1 MWISLTIKIET
12 ELLGPFKSP
21 KPRKKRDHSFKESGI
36 YIWTIPW
43 DGGSLTNYV
52 GETGTSFA
60 DRLLEHRRWY
70 YTGVY
75 RVYDKEEFL
84 KSNRK
89 IIWGG
94 LWWFRKTISD
104 EKLLEQIK
112 AYMEKGKGKYDNE
125 IEELLDSFQVFLI
138 PLTYPNGLSPKM
150 KENKRIR
157 RRIEGALV
165 RKLASDPDV
174 FHFHDFTGEFT
185 DKNEDDEDIQLHLKK
200 ATQIIGLEENMRF

>member
-1 MWISLTIKIET
+1 MTIKIEA
-12 ELLGPFKSP
+12 ELLGPFESP
-21 KPRKKRDHSFKESGI
+21 KPYVNRDSSFKESGI

-43 DGGSLTNYV
+43 SKRYLTNYI

-60 DRLLEHRRWY
+60 KRLLGHRRSY
-70 YTGVY
+70 YTGEY
-75 RVYDKEEFL
+75 RVYDLHEFL

-104 EKLLEQIK
+104 EKLLEQIT
-112 AYMEKGKGKYDNE
+112 AHMEKSKGKYDKE
-125 IEELLDSFQVFLI
+125 IEELLNAFQVFLI
-138 PLTYPNGLSPKM
+138 PLTYPNNLDPLEKN
-150 KENKRIR
+150 NKRIR

-165 RKLASDPDV
+165 RKLASNPNV

-185 DKNEDDEDIQLHLKK
+185 DKNEDDEYIQLHLKN
-200 ATQIIGLEENMRF
+200 ATQIIGLEEKMRF

>member
-1 MWISLTIKIET
+1 MTIKIEA

-21 KPRKKRDHSFKESGI
+21 KKYANRDSIFKESGI

-43 DGGSLTNYV
+43 DGRFLTNYV

-60 DRLLEHRRWY
+60 RRLLEHRRWY
-70 YTGVY
+70 YTGEY
-75 RVYDKEEFL
+75 RVYEPNEFL
-84 KSNRK
+84 KGNKK

-94 LWWFRKTISD
+94 LWWFKKTIKD
-104 EKLLEQIK
+104 EKLLNQI
-112 AYMEKGKGKYDNE
+112 ETNIGKGKGKYNNE
-125 IEELLDSFQVFLI
+125 IEELVDSFRVFLI
-138 PLTYPNGLSPKM
+138 PLTYLNGLSPLE

-165 RKLASDPDV
+165 RKLASNPDV

-185 DKNEDDEDIQLHLKK
+185 DKSEDDEEIQLHLKK

>member
-1 MWISLTIKIET
+1 MTIKIEA
-12 ELLGPFKSP
+12 ELLGPFDSP
-21 KPRKKRDHSFKESGI
+21 KPYVNRDPIFKESGI

-43 DGGSLTNYV
+43 NGRFLTNYV

-60 DRLLEHRRWY
+60 RRLLEHRRWY
-70 YTGVY
+70 YTGEY
-75 RVYDKEEFL
+75 RVYEPKEFL
-84 KSNRK
+84 NGNKK

-94 LWWFRKTISD
+94 LWWFKKTIKD
-104 EKLLEQIK
+104 EKLLEQIE
-112 AYMEKGKGKYDNE
+112 AYMEKGKGKYNNE
-125 IEELLDSFQVFLI
+125 IEELVDSFRVFLI
-138 PLTYPNGLSPKM
+138 PLTYLNGLSPLE

-185 DKNEDDEDIQLHLKK
+185 DKSEDDEEIQLHLKN
-200 ATQIIGLEENMRF
+200 ATQIIGLEEDMHF